1 MLAAGCAAVLDAH
14 RGADSRG
21 NGGCFEA
28 TTERRPILR
37 FVNEPLRYLG
47 RCFYPWRSALWR
59 TGIVATGCDPNYHPL
74 DTCSKFCA
82 YVLSAECVRRPPPL
96 MKVVAA
102 RRAGLAARLSVG

>member
-37 FVNEPLRYLG
+37 FVNEPLLPRSLFLPLEIRVMADRH
-47 RCFYPWRSALWR
+47 RC
-59 TGIVATGCDPNYHPL
+59 N
-74 DTCSKFCA
+74 
-82 YVLSAECVRRPPPL
+82 
-96 MKVVAA
+96 
-102 RRAGLAARLSVG
+102 RL